1 MANLTRILNN
11 QIYSKTIIAS
21 QKIADGTITGPLF
34 SSNVTVPGDF
44 LITGNLFVLGS
55 SQTTTIAST
64 NTYVNDPLVVLNNGF
79 AGTNTYDE
87 GLIFNRGSADNKAFI
102 WSETFK
108 EFRLITT
115 AEGGT
120 TYGNITSQLGLAN
133 LSVGKFEATGVARVG
148 SFVTLGAANVG
159 SLNATGN
166 VIASTV
172 LASLLTADDLTVG
185 NVAAGFI
192 GNTGTIYTGASIN
205 LSGNILASA
214 MIGASLTVSG
224 NVLASTVLGQLVTAD
239 DATFGNV
246 VSGFIGNTGTA
257 FTGATINLSGNVL
270 GGLAQFAAINSTP
283 IGNASAS
290 TGAFTTLSAANSLW
304 ANASIATTAQ
314 GIGAIVVPNG
324 GISVAGAANIAGAAT
339 VGGAA
344 QFNNTVTVGGISSF
358 TNTTNSSEPTG
369 TSGAL
374 QIKGG
379 ASIAKDLWVGGN
391 IYASNIYGVT
401 QEVITVKDPLLYM
414 EAANTYPYSYDIGF
428 YSQFVGPNP
437 VDNTG
442 NVYQHTGVVRD
453 NADNT
458 WKFFSNVRS
467 EPTGSIPFNSDTI
480 YDPIRAGN
488 LTLTYT
494 QESTSAI
501 TGALIVGGGAGISG
515 NIFHTGTRL
524 ETSAT
529 NYLFATTPTT
539 VDAFKAATDLEI
551 GATTGTFT
559 VNNPTVVGTQA
570 TQALYDTVTQTL
582 NFARAANITMGHTD
596 GTTTL
601 QGNANIRSITT
612 STNAGTGALKVQ
624 GGVGVRGNLNIAG
637 DTTGIAYSGRGA
649 LTVGLDVAGGVL
661 YPDNFAQFTTNA
673 NSFSRMSIQ
682 NISTGQSAASDF
694 IAMTNNGSN
703 GSGYIAT
710 GIASINFNSTAIAP
724 VIKPQDGYTY
734 TSTGNLVL
742 SGKKDV
748 VFATGGLNN
757 VCVRISST
765 NGNVGIQNS
774 TAATGPT
781 SGALTVVGGIST
793 QANLYVGT
801 GAYFNASNG
810 IEPFV
815 IQSSKPGNIAFAA
828 NTQGAGLSTSESVII
843 GGANVTVQPGAILKV
858 GGATSM
864 MIPVGPSG
872 ARPSSQG
879 ANDVQG
885 MIRFNSTT
893 NALEYYDGSA
903 WQIAGSVF
911 TVISDRQFS
920 GNTAGGYG
928 NVDGTNTTF
937 TLQATATTSSVI
949 VSINGVMQ
957 FPTLAYSVSGTTL
970 TFTEPPAP
978 DDVIDVRLLTTT
990 STVSSIT
997 NGNGINQL
1005 ITSDQ
1010 GVEQWSGTSDGGTV
1024 IRTRVDTAGDLNLLN
1039 GTDIV
1044 YTQTAVNIAANNTPY
1059 VIATRSQT
1067 AFTSATFQV
1076 SAKRGTGAT
1085 GNVES
1090 YTAQVITDGAGNA
1103 YVSTYGVVNNGY
1115 AMGVLSA
1122 NVVAGNVNVYYT
1134 GTVAA
1139 SVVQANVKAFG
1150 TFIV

>member
-1 MANLTRILNN
+1 MPALTRILNN
-11 QIYSKTIIAS
+11 QIYNQTIIAS
-21 QKIADGTITGPLF
+21 QKIQPGSITGTLF
-34 SSNVTVPGDF
+34 ASNVTVPGDF

-133 LSVGKFEATGVARVG
+133 LSVGKFYASGTAT
-148 SFVTLGAANVG
+148 FANIATSG
-159 SLNATGN
+159 NISASSLNVTGN
-166 VIASTV
+166 VLASTV
-172 LASLLTADDLTVG
+172 LADLLTANDLTVG

-205 LSGNILASA
+205 LSGNVLASA
-214 MIGASLTVSG
+214 MIGASLNVSG
-224 NVLASTVLGQLVTAD
+224 NVAASTVLAQLVTAD

-246 VSGFIGNTGTA
+246 VAGFIGNTGTA

-270 GGLAQFAAINSTP
+270 AGLAQFAAINNTP
-283 IGNASAS
+283 IGNATAS

-304 ANASIATTAQ
+304 ANASIATTTQ
-314 GIGAIVVPNG
+314 GTGAIVVPNG
-324 GISVAGAANIAGAAT
+324 GISVGGAANIALTAT
-339 VGGAA
+339 IGGAT
-344 QFNNTVTVGGISSF
+344 QLNSTLGVGGISTF
-358 TNTTNSSEPTG
+358 TNTTNA
-369 TSGAL
+369 TSALNGAVII
-374 QIKGG
+374 QGG
-379 ASIAKDLWVGGN
+379 ASVAQDLWVGGN
-391 IYASNIYGVT
+391 IYASNIFGT
-401 QEVITVKDPLLYM
+401 SQQIITVKDPLVFFD
-414 EAANTYPYSYDIGF
+414 AANTFPYSYDIGF
-428 YSQFVGPNP
+428 YSNFVGPNSI
-437 VDNTG
+437 DNTG
-442 NVYQHTGVVRD
+442 NVYQHTSLLRD
-453 NADNT
+453 NSDNT
-458 WKFFSNVRS
+458 WKFVSNIRS
-467 EPTGSIPFNSDTI
+467 APTAGGLPINSDTI
-480 YDPIRAGN
+480 YDPVRAGN
-488 LTLTYT
+488 LVLVRTDD
-494 QESTSAI
+494 STSAT
-501 TGALIVGGGAGISG
+501 TGALQVGGGAGIAG

-524 ETSAT
+524 ETSAA
-529 NYLFATTPTT
+529 NYIFASTPTT

-570 TQALYDTVTQTL
+570 TQALYNTVTATL
-582 NFARAANITMGHTD
+582 NFARAANITMGHTS
-596 GTTTL
+596 GITTL
-601 QGNANIRSITT
+601 QGAANIQATTT
-612 STNAGTGALKVQ
+612 STNSANGALKVM
-624 GGVGVRGNLNIAG
+624 GGVGIVGNLNIAG
-637 DTTGIAYSGRGA
+637 DTAGAAFSGRGE

-661 YPDNFAQFTTNA
+661 YPDNLVQFTSNA
-673 NSFSRMSIQ
+673 NSFSRVSMQ
-682 NISTGQSAASDF
+682 NISTGQAAASDF

-748 VFATGGLNN
+748 VFSTGGLNN
-757 VCVRISST
+757 VCVIISST
-765 NGNVGIQNS
+765 NGNLGIQNS

-781 SGALTVVGGIST
+781 TGALTSVGGIST
-793 QANLYVGT
+793 QANLYVGQ
-801 GAYFNASNG
+801 GAYFNSSNG

-815 IQSSKPGNIAFAA
+815 IQSNKLGNIAFAA

-843 GGANVTVQPGAILKV
+843 GGANVTVQPGCILKV
-858 GGATSM
+858 SGSTSM
-864 MIPVGPSG
+864 MIPVGPTG

-879 ANDVQG
+879 GNDVQG
-885 MIRFNSTT
+885 MLRFNSTT
-893 NALEYYDGSA
+893 NALEFYDGTQ
-903 WQIAGSVF
+903 WTVAGSTF
-911 TVISDRQFS
+911 TVISSRQFS
-920 GNTAGGYG
+920 GNTAGGFG

-937 TLQATATTSSVI
+937 TLQSTATTSSVI
-949 VSINGVMQ
+949 ISINGVMQ
-957 FPTLAYSVSGTTL
+957 FPTLAYSVSGNVL

-978 DDVIDVRLLTTT
+978 DDVIDARVLTTT
-990 STVSSIT
+990 ATVSSIT
-997 NGNGINQL
+997 NGNGLNQL
-1005 ITSDQ
+1005 ITSDS

-1024 IRTRVDTAGDLNLLN
+1024 IRTRVDTAGDFNFLN

-1059 VIATRSQT
+1059 VVATRSQT
-1067 AFTSATFQV
+1067 TFTSAKFIV

-1085 GNVES
+1085 GNVET
-1090 YTAQVITDGAGNA
+1090 YEAQVVTDGAGNA

-1122 NVVAGNVNVYYT
+1122 NVIAGNVNVYYT

>member
-11 QIYSKTIIAS
+11 QIYNQTIIAS
-21 QKIADGTITGPLF
+21 QKIQPGSITGTLF
-34 SSNVTVPGDF
+34 ASNVTVPGDF

-87 GLIFNRGSADNKAFI
+87 GLVFNRGSADNKAFI

-133 LSVGKFEATGVARVG
+133 LSVGKFVATGPAT
-148 SFVTLGAANVG
+148 FANISTSG
-159 SLNATGN
+159 NISASSLNVTGN
-166 VIASTV
+166 VLASTV

-205 LSGNILASA
+205 LSGNVLASA

-246 VSGFIGNTGTA
+246 VAGFIGNTGTA

-270 GGLAQFAAINSTP
+270 AGLAQFAAINNTP
-283 IGNASAS
+283 IGNATAS
-290 TGAFTTLSAANSLW
+290 TGAFTTLSAANNLW
-304 ANASIATTAQ
+304 ANASIATTTQ
-314 GIGAIVVPNG
+314 GTGAIVVPNG
-324 GISVAGAANIAGAAT
+324 GISVAGAANIAGTAT
-339 VGGAA
+339 IGGAT
-344 QFNNTVTVGGISSF
+344 QLNSTLGVGGITTF
-358 TNTTNSSEPTG
+358 TNTTNA
-369 TSGAL
+369 TSPLNGAVII
-374 QIKGG
+374 QGG
-379 ASIAKDLWVGGN
+379 AGITQDLWVGGN
-391 IYASNIYGVT
+391 IYASNIFGT
-401 QEVITVKDPLLYM
+401 SQQIITVKDPLLYLD
-414 EAANTYPYSYDIGF
+414 AANTYPYNYDIGF
-428 YSQFVGPNP
+428 YSNFVGPNSI
-437 VDNTG
+437 DNTG
-442 NVYQHTGVVRD
+442 NVYQHTSLLRD

-458 WKFFSNVRS
+458 WKFVSNIRG
-467 EPTGSIPFNSDTI
+467 EPTAGSLPINSDTI
-480 YDPIRAGN
+480 YDPVRAGN
-488 LTLTYT
+488 LVLVRTDD
-494 QESTSAI
+494 STSAT
-501 TGALIVGGGAGISG
+501 TGALQVGGGAGIAG

-524 ETSAT
+524 ETSAS
-529 NYLFATTPTT
+529 NYIFASTPTT

-551 GATTGTFT
+551 GATSGTLT
-559 VNNPTVVGTQA
+559 INNPTVVGTQT
-570 TQALYDTVTQTL
+570 TQALYNTVTDTL
-582 NFARAANITMGHTD
+582 NFARAANITMGHTS
-596 GTTTL
+596 GITTL
-601 QGNANIRSITT
+601 QGAANIQAVTT
-612 STNAGTGALKVQ
+612 STNADTGALKVQ

-637 DTTGIAYSGRGA
+637 GNTGIAYSGRGA
-649 LTVGLDVAGGVL
+649 LTVGLDVAGGTL
-661 YPDNFAQFTTNA
+661 YPENLAQFTSNA
-673 NSFSRMSIQ
+673 NSYSRISIQ
-682 NISTGQSAASDF
+682 NISTQQNATSEF
-694 IAMTNNGSN
+694 IAVTNNGSN
-703 GSGYIAT
+703 TSGYITT
-710 GIASINFNSTAIAP
+710 GITGVNFNYIAASSVVRP
-724 VIKPQDGYTY
+724 FDGYTI
-734 TSTGNLVL
+734 TTGNLVL
-742 SGKKDV
+742 SSTKDIILAPNGQTQV
-748 VFATGGLNN
+748 GVRASATWA
-757 VCVRISST
+757 
-765 NGNVGIQNS
+765 NVGIQYASPASSS
-774 TAATGPT
+774 TT
-781 SGALTVVGGIST
+781 GALTTVGGVGVGT
-793 QANLYVGT
+793 NLYVGL
-801 GAYFNASNG
+801 GATINSTNG
-810 IEPFV
+810 IEGFTV
-815 IQSSKPGNIAFAA
+815 KSNKVGNVAIFA
-828 NTQGAGLSTSESVII
+828 NVQGSGLSTTESVII
-843 GGANVTVQPGAILKV
+843 GGGNLTLQPGAVLKV
-858 GGATSM
+858 GGSTSM
-864 MIPVGPSG
+864 MVPVGPTA

-879 ANDVQG
+879 GNDVAG
-885 MIRFNSTT
+885 MLRFNSTT
-893 NALEYYDGSA
+893 NTLEFYDGTA
-903 WQIAGSVF
+903 WNVAGSVF

-920 GNTAGGYG
+920 GNTAGGFG

-937 TLQATATTSSVI
+937 TLQASATTSSTI
-949 VSINGVMQ
+949 ISINGVLQ

-978 DDVIDVRLLTTT
+978 DDVIDARVLTTT
-990 STVSSIT
+990 TTVSTIT

-1024 IRTRVDTAGDLNLLN
+1024 LRTRVDTAGDFNFVN

-1044 YTQTAVNIAANNTPY
+1044 YTQTAINIAANNTPY

-1067 AFTSATFQV
+1067 TFTSAKFIV

-1085 GNVES
+1085 GNVET
-1090 YTAQVITDGAGNA
+1090 YEAQVVTDGGGSAWI
-1103 YVSTYGVVNNGY
+1103 STYGIVNNGY